1 MFKKILSLV
10 NIHPDSNQKY
20 LLISLVISGLL
31 ITYSHPTLL
40 KVLVSELPA
49 QWIAFQSLSMSIA
62 GLLIGVIWQGKIRE
76 KAIKYFFYL
85 ALTESICGCL
95 LGLYLCFISFNVW
108 IFAIASLIYSS
119 LISTFVGKCI
129 MAFKAKL
136 WVEKDREIYDN
147 NASIVTGIVCI
158 VGYLFAIIA
167 LPSLK
172 VSLFLW
178 SICCIIDDIGWII
191 VYKLNKPKLTKIA

>member
-1 MFKKILSLV
+1 MLKKILSLI

-31 ITYSHPTLL
+31 ITYAHPTLL

-62 GLLIGVIWQGKIRE
+62 GLLIGMIWKGKLRE
-76 KAIKYFFYL
+76 NAIKYFFYL
-85 ALTESICGCL
+85 ALVESVCGCL

-136 WVEKDREIYDN
+136 WIEKDREIYDN
-147 NASIVTGIVCI
+147 NASIVSGIVCV
-158 VGYLFAIIA
+158 VGYLFAILA

-172 VSLFLW
+172 LSLFLW

-191 VYKLNKPKLTKIA
+191 VYKINKTKLIE